1 MLDIPQPVVISQKL
15 LIILF
20 LLLKGIGLRMK
31 GIEMNS
37 DNRKEIRNNKQIIQF
52 IMERHEGFQW
62 NNRKESH
69 LYLFV
74 ICYNNRIHFNQF

>member
-1 MLDIPQPVVISQKL
+1 
-15 LIILF
+15 
-20 LLLKGIGLRMK
+20 MK

-69 LYLFV
+69 LYLTA
-74 ICYNNRIHFNQF
+74 